1 MHKTLTGRKPE
12 LEERVGNVKC
22 TFRGVDFQMLDA
34 KSQRVHR
41 PKNRGVKGVFASERA
56 GTRGLGL

>member
-1 MHKTLTGRKPE
+1 MSNAPFEGLIFKSAC
-12 LEERVGNVKC
+12 V
-22 TFRGVDFQMLDA
+22 LDA

-41 PKNRGVKGVFASERA
+41 QKNRGVKGVFASERA

>member
-12 LEERVGNVKC
+12 LEERVGKC

-56 GTRGLGL
+56 PGTRGLGL